1 MELHRINLFT
11 LLTTAFL
18 MVSSPCFSD
27 ELAFPRRSQRLATGF
42 ASDTAKYRNGLSS
55 MFSFQH
61 SARELSAGPRHVR
74 QQPGKMDGFGGTAS
88 GAIGSPNSDAGSIYW
103 MSPDPNSPDLQAWT
117 GASGGSAVGAGAPV
131 PQQQPTG
138 GAASVPGQAV
148 GGAASSPMM
157 NAAAVAYGIQQ
168 QQLQQAQQSLSAPQM
183 PSQQAQASAQ
193 QQQQPIGMA
202 LAQPQQQQVQ
212 QQQQQQQPM
221 SMMPYQPQGGGA
233 GVYGYGGQQ
242 GGYGMGGGYGSSAA
256 GGGQMPVSPYSS
268 YLEKQISTYPIM
280 IYTLNECIPCQRAK
294 HLLAVHYPDVRAHYL
309 ELSGNEAWQQQ
320 LQIDLQY
327 LTGAITFPYIF
338 VCGQYIGGATELF
351 ELHESGQLRRMVAQ
365 CLKTAPP
372 K

>member
-1 MELHRINLFT
+1 MELHHIDLFT
-11 LLTTAFL
+11 FLTTAFL

-27 ELAFPRRSQRLATGF
+27 ELAFPRRSQRFVTGF
-42 ASDTAKYRNGLSS
+42 ASDAAKYRNGLSS

-138 GAASVPGQAV
+138 GAASVPSQAV
-148 GGAASSPMM
+148 GGGASSPMM

-193 QQQQPIGMA
+193 QQQQQPIGMA
-202 LAQPQQQQVQ
+202 LAQPQQQQV

-242 GGYGMGGGYGSSAA
+242 GGYGMGGGYGSSSA